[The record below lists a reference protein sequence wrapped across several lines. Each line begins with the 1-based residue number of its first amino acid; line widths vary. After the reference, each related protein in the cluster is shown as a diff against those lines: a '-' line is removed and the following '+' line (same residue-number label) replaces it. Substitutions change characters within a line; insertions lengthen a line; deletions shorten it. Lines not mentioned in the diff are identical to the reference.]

1 MSKKKIPLKKALMWL
16 FLCSLTVNGTALAGL
31 LFYRYVKGQYAQ
43 DDTYRIVAIVQ
54 TTPEKESLKS
64 VYLAEILGLSI
75 DHPTNLYRFNSKE
88 ARQRLLKH
96 PLFEKA
102 RIKKIRPATIQ
113 IDYTLRK
120 PIAYLLDNTN
130 TAIDSEGFPFPLK
143 PFFTPK
149 KLPEIYLGT
158 TESTEESPI
167 NSMQWGK
174 QLKGPRVELA
184 MNLFQLIS
192 SQYCSDSQYLKRIDV
207 SKAHAPSYGQRQV
220 IVILEKQL
228 VKELKG
234 QSILVRVQHI
244 LRLDTKNYI
253 QGLENYVKL
262 KPHLEG
268 LPIDITDSTL
278 TNIDLPPI
286 IIDLRLP
293 HLAYFTKS
301 KL

>member
-1 MSKKKIPLKKALMWL
+1 MWL
-16 FLCSLTVNGTALAGL
+16 FLCSLTVNGTALTGL
-31 LFYRYVKGQYAQ
+31 LFYHYVKGQYAQ
-43 DDTYRIVAIVQ
+43 DDTYRIVALVQ

-88 ARQRLLKH
+88 AKHKLLSH

-120 PIAYLLDNTN
+120 PIAYLLDSTN
-130 TAIDSEGFPFPLK
+130 TVIDSEGFPFPFK

-149 KLPEIYLGT
+149 KLPEVYLGT
-158 TESTEESPI
+158 ADSTEESPI
-167 NSMQWGK
+167 NSMQWGR

-184 MNLFQLIS
+184 MDLFKLVT
-192 SQYCSDSQYLKRIDV
+192 SQYCSDSLCLKRIDV
-207 SKAHAPSYGQRQV
+207 SKAHAASYGQRQV

-228 VKELKG
+228 VKEVKG
-234 QSILVRVQHI
+234 QSIIVRVQHI
-244 LRLDTKNYI
+244 LRLDTKNYL

-262 KPHLEG
+262 KPHLDS
-268 LPIDITDSTL
+268 LPIDLTDVTL
-278 TNIDLPPI
+278 TNIELLPI

-293 HLAYFTKS
+293 HLAFFTKS